1 MIYYPTCHY
10 VHYFFVF
17 ILNIPV
23 ILQSN
28 RKVGVSPLNS
38 EVGPSLL
45 ELLGIGIVI
54 VIGLWNFLL
63 LGSNVTIELNA
74 ALLPRIFFTTST
86 SMG

>member
-1 MIYYPTCHY
+1 MYLTLPHY
-10 VHYFFVF
+10 HN
-17 ILNIPV
+17 LPV
-23 ILQSN
+23 MLQSK

-38 EVGPSLL
+38 APGPSLL

-63 LGSNVTIELNA
+63 LGSRVTIELNV
-74 ALLPRIFFTTST
+74 ALLPRIFLTTST

>member
-1 MIYYPTCHY
+1 M
-10 VHYFFVF
+10 
-17 ILNIPV
+17 
-23 ILQSN
+23 LQSK

-38 EVGPSLL
+38 APGPSLL

-63 LGSNVTIELNA
+63 LGSRVTIELNV
-74 ALLPRIFFTTST
+74 ALLPRIFLTTST

>member
-1 MIYYPTCHY
+1 MYLTLQHY
-10 VHYFFVF
+10 HN
-17 ILNIPV
+17 LPV
-23 ILQSN
+23 MLQSK

-38 EVGPSLL
+38 APGPSLL

-63 LGSNVTIELNA
+63 LGSRVTIELNV
-74 ALLPRIFFTTST
+74 ALLPRIFLTTST